1 MGKSEEDL
9 KFKVSFD
16 ICIELEKKKY
26 KTTIELDLPCEKL
39 LSQGK
44 STKVIEDT
52 SQFIFKRVN

>member
-1 MGKSEEDL
+1 MHDL